1 MAVTELGPAV
11 VAEVVES
18 RRITPE
24 KTDEVRH
31 IVLRVNEPSFR
42 YREGQ
47 SIGVVVPGP
56 HAFGNKYHMRRYSIA
71 NDRSRSNEE
80 SVEFSI
86 LVRRCF
92 YIDPLNGERYPG
104 VASNF
109 LCDATV
115 GQRISVTGP
124 YKSPFI
130 IPSDKRANLVM
141 IGVGTGIAP
150 FRAFIEHIYH
160 ERGSWEGQVR
170 LFYGARSGM
179 DMLYMNDHNSD
190 LKEYFEEETFL
201 AYNALASRPLMSE
214 SDALKHSLERH
225 VEEALSLI
233 RQPDTYV
240 CVAGL
245 SKVEKAMDQV
255 FSEATGSGEE
265 WTGLK
270 EQLLQQGRWSQL
282 LYS

>member
-1 MAVTELGPAV
+1 MSETELGPAV

-24 KTDEVRH
+24 STDEVRQ
-31 IVLRVNEPSFR
+31 IVLRVDEPSFR
-42 YREGQ
+42 YHEGQ
-47 SIGVVVPGP
+47 SVGVVVPGP

-71 NDRSRSNEE
+71 SDRSSSTEE

-92 YIDPLNGERYPG
+92 YIDPVNGERYPG
-104 VASNF
+104 IASNF
-109 LCDATV
+109 LCDARV
-115 GQRISVTGP
+115 GQKLSVTGP
-124 YKSPFI
+124 YKSPFTV
-130 IPSDKRANLVM
+130 PSDNRANLLM

-150 FRAFIEHIYH
+150 FRAFIQHIY
-160 ERGSWEGQVR
+160 RQQGGWKGQVR
-170 LFYGARSGM
+170 LFYGARNGV

-190 LKEYFEEETFL
+190 LKEYFDEETFL
-201 AYNALASRPLMSE
+201 AYNALANRPLMSDT
-214 SDALKHSLERH
+214 DALQRSLDLH
-225 VEEALSLI
+225 VEEAWSLI

-245 SKVEKAMDQV
+245 VKVQQALDRVFGAAAGSSENWEAIKAELV
-255 FSEATGSGEE
+255 R
-265 WTGLK
+265 
-270 EQLLQQGRWSQL
+270 QGRWSQL

>member
-1 MAVTELGPAV
+1 MSETELGPAV

-24 KTDEVRH
+24 STDEVRQ

-71 NDRSRSNEE
+71 SDRSTSDDE

-92 YIDPLNGERYPG
+92 YIDPVNGERYPG
-104 VASNF
+104 VASNY
-109 LCDATV
+109 LCDAPV
-115 GQRISVTGP
+115 GQNISVTGP
-124 YKSPFI
+124 YKSPFLV
-130 IPSDKRANLVM
+130 PADNHANLLM

-150 FRAFIEHIYH
+150 FRAFIQHIYH
-160 ERGSWEGQVR
+160 QKGGWKGQVR
-170 LFYGARSGM
+170 LFYGARTGV

-190 LKEYFEEETFL
+190 LKEYFDEETFL
-201 AYNALASRPLMSE
+201 AYNALANRPLMS
-214 SDALKHSLERH
+214 DAEALQQSLELH
-225 VEEALSLI
+225 VEEAWSLI
-233 RQPDTYV
+233 RKPDTYV

-245 SKVEKAMDQV
+245 TKVQQAMDRV
-255 FSEATGSGEE
+255 FSAAAGSGENWE
-265 WTGLK
+265 AIK
-270 EQLLQQGRWSQL
+270 EQMIQQGRWSQL

>member
-1 MAVTELGPAV
+1 MGVTELGPAV

-71 NDRSRSNEE
+71 NDRSRSSEE

-109 LCDATV
+109 LCDAKV
-115 GQRISVTGP
+115 GQSISVTGP
-124 YKSPFI
+124 YKSPFN
-130 IPSDKRANLVM
+130 IPSDNQANLVM

-150 FRAFIEHIYH
+150 FRAFIEHIYR
-160 ERGSWEGQVR
+160 EQGSWKGQVR
-170 LFYGARSGM
+170 LFYGARTGM

-190 LKEYFEEETFL
+190 LKEYFEEETFM
-201 AYNALASRPLMSE
+201 AYNGLTNRPLMSDT
-214 SDALKHSLERH
+214 DALKQSLELH

-233 RQPDTYV
+233 RQSNTYV

-245 SKVEKAMDQV
+245 SKVEQAMDQA
-255 FSEATGSGEE
+255 FCEATGSDGD
-265 WTGLK
+265 WAALK
-270 EQLLQQGRWSQL
+270 EQLVQQGRWSQL

>member
-1 MAVTELGPAV
+1 MSETELGSAV

-24 KTDEVRH
+24 TTDEVRH

-71 NDRSRSNEE
+71 NDRNTSNEE

-92 YIDPLNGERYPG
+92 YIDPVNGERYPG

-109 LCDATV
+109 LCDAQV
-115 GQRISVTGP
+115 GQSLSVTGP
-124 YKSPFI
+124 YKSPFNV
-130 IPSDKRANLVM
+130 PSDNRANLVM

-150 FRAFIEHIYH
+150 FRAFMQHIY
-160 ERGSWEGQVR
+160 RQQGGWKGQVR
-170 LFYGARSGM
+170 LFYGARTGM

-190 LKEYFEEETFL
+190 LKEFFDEETFI
-201 AYNALASRPLMSE
+201 AYNALANRPLMS
-214 SDALKHSLERH
+214 DTVALEQSLDLH
-225 VEEALSLI
+225 VEEAWSLI
-233 RQPDTYV
+233 QRPDTYV

-245 SKVEKAMDQV
+245 SKVQKAMDHV
-255 FSEATGSGEE
+255 FSKAAGTSESWEA
-265 WTGLK
+265 LK
-270 EQLLQQGRWSQL
+270 EQMAQQGRWSQL

>member
-1 MAVTELGPAV
+1 MSETELGPAV

-24 KTDEVRH
+24 STDEVRQ
-31 IVLRVNEPSFR
+31 IVLRVDEPSFR
-42 YREGQ
+42 YHEGQ
-47 SIGVVVPGP
+47 SVGVVVPGP

-71 NDRSRSNEE
+71 SDRSSSREE

-92 YIDPLNGERYPG
+92 YIDPVNGERYPG
-104 VASNF
+104 IASNF
-109 LCDATV
+109 LCDARV
-115 GQRISVTGP
+115 GQKLSVTGP
-124 YKSPFI
+124 YKSPFTV
-130 IPSDKRANLVM
+130 PSDNRANLLM

-150 FRAFIEHIYH
+150 FRAFIQHIY
-160 ERGSWEGQVR
+160 RQQGGWKGQVR
-170 LFYGARSGM
+170 LFYGARNGV

-190 LKEYFEEETFL
+190 LKEYFDEETFL
-201 AYNALASRPLMSE
+201 AYNALANRPLMSDT
-214 SDALKHSLERH
+214 DALQRSLDLH
-225 VEEALSLI
+225 VEEAWSLI

-245 SKVEKAMDQV
+245 VKVQQALDRVFGAAAGSSENWEAIKAELV
-255 FSEATGSGEE
+255 R
-265 WTGLK
+265 
-270 EQLLQQGRWSQL
+270 QGRWSQL

>member
-1 MAVTELGPAV
+1 MTELGATV
-11 VAEVVES
+11 VAEVVEN

-31 IVLRVNEPSFR
+31 IVLRVDEPSFR

-71 NDRSRSNEE
+71 NDRSHFDAAG
-80 SVEFSI
+80 VEFSI

-104 VASNF
+104 IASNY
-109 LCDATV
+109 LCDAPV
-115 GQRISVTGP
+115 GKSISVTGP

-130 IPSDKRANLVM
+130 IPTNNQSNLVM

-150 FRAFIEHIYH
+150 FRAFIQHLYGEQ
-160 ERGSWEGQVR
+160 GGWSGQVR
-170 LFYGARSGM
+170 LFYGARTGM

-190 LKEYFEEETFL
+190 LKEYFQEETFM
-201 AYNALASRPLMSE
+201 AYNALANRPLMSATE
-214 SDALKHSLERH
+214 ALQQSLDSH

-233 RQPDTYV
+233 SQPQTYV

-245 SKVEKAMDQV
+245 SKVEQAMDRV
-255 FSEATGSGEE
+255 LAEAMGSDQE
-265 WTGLK
+265 WAALK
-270 EQLLQQGRWSQL
+270 GQLVSQGRWSQL

>member
-1 MAVTELGPAV
+1 MSETELGPAV

-24 KTDEVRH
+24 STDEVRQ
-31 IVLRVNEPSFR
+31 IVLRVDEPSFR
-42 YREGQ
+42 YHEGQ
-47 SIGVVVPGP
+47 SVGVVVPGP

-71 NDRSRSNEE
+71 SDRSSSTEE

-92 YIDPLNGERYPG
+92 YIDPVNGERYPG
-104 VASNF
+104 IASNF
-109 LCDATV
+109 LCDARV
-115 GQRISVTGP
+115 GQKLSVTGP
-124 YKSPFI
+124 YKSPFTV
-130 IPSDKRANLVM
+130 PSDNRANLLM

-150 FRAFIEHIYH
+150 FRAFIQHIYRH
-160 ERGSWEGQVR
+160 QGGWKGQVR
-170 LFYGARSGM
+170 LFYGARNGV

-190 LKEYFEEETFL
+190 LKEYFDEETFL
-201 AYNALASRPLMSE
+201 AYNALANRPLMSDT
-214 SDALKHSLERH
+214 DALQRSLDLH
-225 VEEALSLI
+225 VEEAWSLI

-245 SKVEKAMDQV
+245 VKVQQALDRVFGAAAGSSENWEAIKAELV
-255 FSEATGSGEE
+255 R
-265 WTGLK
+265 
-270 EQLLQQGRWSQL
+270 QGRWSQL